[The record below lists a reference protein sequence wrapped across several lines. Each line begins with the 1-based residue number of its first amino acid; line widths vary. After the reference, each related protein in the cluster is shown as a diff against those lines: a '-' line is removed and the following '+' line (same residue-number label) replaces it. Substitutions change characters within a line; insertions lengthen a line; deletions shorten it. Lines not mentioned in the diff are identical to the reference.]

1 MTKDEII
8 ELLKEEI
15 QSLKGLLATANN
27 TVSSLTHQV
36 GELTNRIA
44 SLEAL
49 LVQKGVAVE
58 KMQRQ
63 NKALGKLVSGKKSER
78 QQDTPA
84 EEMSQE
90 EFDRKRKEQA
100 ERRKARKNN
109 GAKRDMHYDM
119 EEVHVNVD
127 PDVDAELMK
136 RLRLCGTRTC
146 IRYTMAQIKFT
157 KTVYHINTYTDGD
170 KLYQGKTPRP
180 CCSTPHTTLPSPPVS
195 CS

>member
-1 MTKDEII
+1 MFFLYLCTMTKDEII

-78 QQDTPA
+78 QEDTPA

-109 GAKRDMHYDM
+109 GPR
-119 EEVHVNVD
+119 
-127 PDVDAELMK
+127 
-136 RLRLCGTRTC
+136 GTC
-146 IRYTMAQIKFT
+146 TMTWRRFM
-157 KTVYHINTYTDGD
+157 
-170 KLYQGKTPRP
+170 
-180 CCSTPHTTLPSPPVS
+180 
-195 CS
+195 